1 MSERDIADQVA
12 DQVLAALASGKQIAP
27 FTARGG
33 LSLADSYRV
42 PPLLRAAFETRG
54 ERIRGR
60 KIGFTNR
67 GIWDQ
72 YGVHAP
78 IWGYMTDRTV
88 SDLAPSSSFRGASG
102 TSEPGIQEP
111 KSKALAGPALSARPG
126 TTALKCA
133 DFAAPRIEPEI
144 MFGLKT
150 PPAPDTDES
159 ALLDCIDWL
168 AAGYE
173 IVQSIFPNW
182 KFTPPDT
189 VAANGLHGALVI
201 GERHAVAPRKAQ
213 WLHELS
219 TFTVDLTCNGK
230 SIDHGA
236 AGNVLG
242 GPLLALKH
250 LAGMLAQDRHNAPLA
265 AGDIISTG
273 TLTKAFPVAPGE
285 SWTATFAGIPLAPV
299 TLAFA

>member
-33 LSLADSYRV
+33 LSLADAYRI
-42 PPLLRAAFETRG
+42 PPLIRAAFEARG
-54 ERIRGR
+54 ERILGR

-67 GIWDQ
+67 NIWDQ

-88 SDLAPSSSFRGASG
+88 SDLSPSSSFRRA
-102 TSEPGIQEP
+102 SEPGVQGP
-111 KSKALAGPALSARPG
+111 GSKALDSGPSASRRPG
-126 TTALKCA
+126 MTDLRCG
-133 DFAAPRIEPEI
+133 DFTEPRIEPEI
-144 MFGLKT
+144 IFGLRA
-150 PPAPDTDES
+150 PPAPDMDES
-159 ALLDCIDWL
+159 ALLDCIAWL
-168 AAGYE
+168 AAGFE

-189 VAANGLHGALVI
+189 VAANGLHGALLI

-230 SIDHGA
+230 AIDHGVA
-236 AGNVLG
+236 ANVLG

-299 TLAFA
+299 TPAFA